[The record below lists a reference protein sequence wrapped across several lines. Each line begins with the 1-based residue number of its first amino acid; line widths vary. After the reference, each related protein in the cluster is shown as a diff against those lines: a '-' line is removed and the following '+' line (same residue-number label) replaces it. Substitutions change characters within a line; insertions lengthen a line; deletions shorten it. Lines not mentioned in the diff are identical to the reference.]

1 MSERAWPLGGEVG
14 VSATVW
20 LECGITTGGGGE
32 RFMRVL
38 DEDID
43 EDIGD
48 QAVGLGLYLLG
59 MAKMV

>member
-1 MSERAWPLGGEVG
+1 MGGEVG

-38 DEDID
+38 DEDI
-43 EDIGD
+43 GD

-59 MAKMV
+59 MAKTV

>member
-1 MSERAWPLGGEVG
+1 MGGEVG

-43 EDIGD
+43 EDVGD

-59 MAKMV
+59 MAKTV

>member
-20 LECGITTGGGGE
+20 LECGITTWGGGE
-32 RFMRVL
+32 RFMQVL
-38 DEDID
+38 D

-59 MAKMV
+59 MAKTV